1 VLVLAA
7 LAIAAAV
14 LGVFVAQWVLVIA
27 VAAALLW
34 LTVFFARVV

>member
-7 LAIAAAV
+7 LAIAAAA
-14 LGVFVAQWVLVIA
+14 LGLFVAQWMLIIA
-27 VAAALLW
+27 VAAAILW